1 MAVGRMGGFWAVAA
15 RPFRELRV
23 SPEGKRDSLQEAKAV
38 AIQNTQ
44 SVDNLNHKTFL
55 ETFRVLLGRGLERFG
70 NFLNNFFPGTTA
82 PASPTE

>member
-1 MAVGRMGGFWAVAA
+1 MGGFWAVAA

-23 SPEGKRDSLQEAKAV
+23 APKGKRDSLQEAKAV

-55 ETFRVLLGRGLERFG
+55 ETF
-70 NFLNNFFPGTTA
+70 
-82 PASPTE
+82 